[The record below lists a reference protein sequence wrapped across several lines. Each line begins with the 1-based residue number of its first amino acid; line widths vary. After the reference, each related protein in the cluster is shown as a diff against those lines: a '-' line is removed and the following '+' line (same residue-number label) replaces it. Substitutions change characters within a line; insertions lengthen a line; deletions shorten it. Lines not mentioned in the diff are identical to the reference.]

1 MIKMCNR
8 IAETHSIIH
17 AQTIGILLD
26 CLSAFNVQDETD
38 LSALLQTSYLCC
50 RAEPSIFQNR
60 VRLLALT
67 IKREDKFKGILVIS
81 GCWNFRLVNKES
93 M

>member
-1 MIKMCNR
+1 MCNR
-8 IAETHSIIH
+8 IGETHSIIH

-26 CLSAFNVQDETD
+26 YVSAFNAQDDTD
-38 LSALLQTSYLCC
+38 LSTLLQTSYLCC

-67 IKREDKFKGILVIS
+67 IKLEDKFKGILVIS
-81 GCWNFRLVNKES
+81 GRWNFRLVNKES

>member
-1 MIKMCNR
+1 MCNR

-26 CLSAFNVQDETD
+26 CASAQDETD

-50 RAEPSIFQNR
+50 RAEPSIFQN
-60 VRLLALT
+60 
-67 IKREDKFKGILVIS
+67 
-81 GCWNFRLVNKES
+81 
-93 M
+93 

>member
-1 MIKMCNR
+1 MCNR

-26 CLSAFNVQDETD
+26 CASAFNAQDETD

-50 RAEPSIFQNR
+50 RAELSIFQNW

>member
-1 MIKMCNR
+1 M
-8 IAETHSIIH
+8 IH

-26 CLSAFNVQDETD
+26 CASAFSAQDETD
-38 LSALLQTSYLCC
+38 LSTLLQTSYLCC
-50 RAEPSIFQNR
+50 RADSELFFQNW
-60 VRLLALT
+60 VRPLALT

-81 GCWNFRLVNKES
+81 GCWNFRLVNKEP